1 MSSHSLSLRKMKLL
15 LLPHGCLNSCLLVL
29 KTPNQILF
37 LTQQSSNINEVI
49 RAVLNFFFIL
59 TKRFY
64 THKKPKRHKK
74 HKKQKAPK
82 STKKLQKHQKHK
94 KVQKLNQLK
103 AQNAN
108 KQTKTKNALKNI

>member
-49 RAVLNFFFIL
+49 RAVLNFFFYFNKKIL
-59 TKRFY
+59 HTQKAQKAQKAQKTKSTKR
-64 THKKPKRHKK
+64 H
-74 HKKQKAPK
+74 QKAPK
-82 STKKLQKHQKHK
+82 APKAQKSTKTQP
-94 KVQKLNQLK
+94 
-103 AQNAN
+103 
-108 KQTKTKNALKNI
+108 TKSTKRK